1 MRQQQSLLTETP
13 STETGVVCFH
23 CGQVCDS
30 EVFQIEEKSFC
41 CYGCKTV
48 FEILNE
54 NNLCEY
60 YNFQNN
66 PGVRKDGYEELY
78 NYLDEIEIRKK
89 LILFEI
95 DGLVRV
101 EFFVPAIHC
110 ISCVWL
116 LENLNRINS
125 GILKSEV
132 NFARKTLTIDF
143 NSASIKLSEIASLVA
158 STGYKPLISLEDHN
172 EKPKTGS
179 VNRKLI
185 IQLAIAGFCF
195 GNIMLLSFPEYLGID
210 QLDAKL
216 QRVFSYLNIFL
227 SIPVVLF
234 SGSDYFI
241 SAWQSF
247 KQRQINID
255 VPIALGIFVLFVRSV
270 SDVLWQLGPGY
281 MDSLAGLVFFLL
293 IGRWFQD
300 KTYESLAFDR
310 DYKSYFPLAVYKKD
324 GDEWKACIVNTLT
337 KGDHIRI
344 RNNEIIPADSI
355 LLSDDAHIDYS
366 FVTGES
372 KPVKIRVGELAYA
385 GGRIVGQPAI
395 MTVSKK
401 TSQSHLTS
409 LWNNDVF
416 NKGDHQSYRT
426 LMDRVA
432 KIFTWS
438 VLLLALL
445 TGLYWYWAD
454 SSRVWLIVTAVL
466 MVACPCALALAAP
479 FTYGSMLRVF
489 GLQGFYLK
497 NANVVEKLAKVNAV
511 VFDKTGT
518 ITYGSNQIGW
528 NGRINEYE
536 LKLIKS
542 LTQCSTHPLSMLIT
556 KSISSNVITAPEQFE
571 EIPGKG
577 IYGVIQGHNI
587 RLGSAAFV
595 NAEDKR
601 SSSHASSVYVSIDDQ
616 VKGYFELGTSIRSG
630 IEDLANRLGEI
641 VRALLSGDSR
651 ADADRMRT
659 IFNEKTTLAFEQSPQ
674 DKLNFISNLQ
684 GKGDVVMMIGDGL
697 NDSGALKQSD
707 VGIAVSD
714 DTGVFTPACDGI
726 LSGSRLAYLDKFL
739 SLSKSAV
746 VILKVSL
753 AISLLYNVVGLSFA
767 VTGHLTPLVAAILMP
782 ISSISVVVFTTFM
795 VNFISK
801 RVMP

>member
-1 MRQQQSLLTETP
+1 MRQPQPLLTEKP
-13 STETGVVCFH
+13 ETDAVCFH
-23 CGQVCDS
+23 CGQPCDS
-30 EVFQIEEKSFC
+30 DVFQIEEKSFC

-66 PGVRKDGYEELY
+66 PGIKKDSNEETY
-78 NYLDEIEIRKK
+78 AYLDETSIREK

-95 DGLVRV
+95 NGLVRV
-101 EFFVPAIHC
+101 AFYAPAIHC

-125 GILKSEV
+125 GILRSEV
-132 NFARKTLTIDF
+132 DFAKKTVTIDF
-143 NSASIKLSEIASLVA
+143 NSSEVKLSEVAALIA
-158 STGYKPLISLEDHN
+158 STGYKPLISLENH
-172 EKPKTGS
+172 KAKSTTGS

-185 IQLAIAGFCF
+185 IQLAVAGFCF

-210 QLDAKL
+210 HLDAKL
-216 QRVFSYLNIFL
+216 QGVFSYLNIFL

-241 SAWQSF
+241 SAWKSF

-255 VPIALGIFVLFVRSV
+255 VPIALGIFVLFVRSI
-270 SDVLWQLGPGY
+270 SDVLLQIGPGY
-281 MDSLAGLVFFLL
+281 LDSLAGLVFFLL

-310 DYKSYFPLAVYKKD
+310 DYKSYFPLAVYKKE
-324 GDEWKACIVNTLT
+324 GNEWKACVVNTLI

-344 RNNEIIPADSI
+344 RNNEIIPADSL
-355 LLSDDAHIDYS
+355 LLSDDAQVDYS

-372 KPVKIRVGELAYA
+372 RLVKIRVGELAYA
-385 GGRIVGQPAI
+385 GGRVVGQPAI
-395 MTVSKK
+395 MIVSRK

-416 NKGDHQSYRT
+416 HKKDHQNYKT
-426 LMDRVA
+426 LMDQVA
-432 KIFTWS
+432 KFFTWS
-438 VLLLALL
+438 VLLLALA

-489 GLQGFYLK
+489 GLHGLYLK
-497 NANVVEKLAKVNAV
+497 NSSVVEKMAKVNAV

-518 ITYGSNQIGW
+518 ITHGSKQISW
-528 NGRINEYE
+528 NGRISENE
-536 LKLIKS
+536 LRLIKS
-542 LTQCSTHPLSMLIT
+542 LTQCSTHPLSILIT
-556 KSISSNVITAPEQFE
+556 KSVSGSAVSTPEQFE

-577 IYGVIQGHNI
+577 IQGVIQGHNI
-587 RLGSAAFV
+587 RLGSAVFV
-595 NAEDKR
+595 EAEDKWN
-601 SSSHASSVYVSIDDQ
+601 SSGASRVYVSVDDEI
-616 VKGYFELGTSIRSG
+616 KGYFELGTSIRNG
-630 IEDLANRLGEI
+630 VDELVFRLGE
-641 VRALLSGDSR
+641 VVKALLSGDSR
-651 ADADRMRT
+651 ADEERMRT
-659 IFNEKTTLAFEQSPQ
+659 IFNSKTVLAFEQSPQ

-684 GKGDVVMMIGDGL
+684 GKGAVVMMIGDGL

-707 VGIAVSD
+707 VGITVSD
-714 DTGVFTPACDGI
+714 DTGVFTPSCDGI
-726 LSGSRLAYLDKFL
+726 LSGAKLGYMDRYL
-739 SLSKSAV
+739 SLSKSAII
-746 VILKVSL
+746 ILKVSL

-795 VNFISK
+795 VNLISK
-801 RVMP
+801 RIMP